1 MSDALTS
8 SASAA
13 EDRPA
18 IDSATFAALVEM
30 TGGEMD
36 FVDEL
41 VDTFLDD
48 GRNQVDGMRAALAD
62 GDIERLGRAAHS
74 LKSGC
79 LNIGALDLGATCR
92 SLEEAARA
100 RAVPDAGHR
109 IDAIAAGFADV
120 RAALLDERARRAQ
133 G

>member
-1 MSDALTS
+1 MTDSPID
-8 SASAA
+8 
-13 EDRPA
+13 PA
-18 IDSATFAALVEM
+18 VFAGLVEM

-41 VDTFLDD
+41 VDTFLED
-48 GRNQVDGMRAALAD
+48 GRSQIDGMRAAFAE
-62 GDIERLGRAAHS
+62 GDTERLGRAAHS
-74 LKSGC
+74 LKSGA

-100 RAVPDAGHR
+100 GDVPDAAER
-109 IDAIAAGFADV
+109 IEAITSGFKGV